1 MLSSSRKR
9 AVLLG
14 IAGSYSAFSLS
25 LYNLKAHAYR
35 DPGARRRWDIEVL
48 QHPLIDV
55 AARAEKVAA
64 LADRI
69 AALRPTLV
77 GFSCYLWNLEELR
90 ALAVLLRRA
99 LPGVVLLWGG
109 PEMTTDYVAAGKLD
123 GDEIDLIVSGEGE
136 QSFLE
141 ILLALPE
148 HPEALASIA
157 GLSYRRPGERAFTI
171 NDKREPFPSLAHVPS
186 PYLTGVVDDAVLHR
200 PGVEANIETQRG
212 CTLKCTYCIYHK
224 DMSRIAYSGADRVLD
239 EVMFVVNKGVR
250 KIRFVDA
257 NFSSDLDHAKAVMRG
272 LIVRHVEAKLT
283 FELIPGFLDE
293 ELAALMGEYN
303 ALHPWN
309 EITLGVGVQTINF
322 GILRKMRRGI
332 SVEKF
337 EATFA
342 LLEKYEIFAK
352 IDLIIG
358 LPGEDLRSI
367 ERTLEYMIE
376 RLRRSRAH
384 LLCCHVMRGLP
395 GTELLEQAIAHEM
408 VFSSA
413 RDPHELIES
422 PALPRPD
429 MLKCLR
435 RTAVVFRLIN
445 HGGWARSDNIEINA
459 LNTAVGDEHVA
470 APVGSASIRDAF
482 FAARDRLGI
491 SNVALCD
498 LLVEGLMKHLAPRG
512 SWFALAD
519 FPHAETWWWSRARD
533 EVSDE
538 WLCGFLDGL
547 SPAHRAPASGREM
560 AEVVS

>member
-1 MLSSSRKR
+1 MPSKPRNR
-9 AVLLG
+9 AVLVG

-35 DPGARRRWDIEVL
+35 EPAARERWDIEVV

-55 AARAEKVAA
+55 AARAAKIPA
-64 LADRI
+64 LAERI
-69 AALRPTLV
+69 AASRPALV

-99 LPGVVLLWGG
+99 VPGVVLLWGG
-109 PEMTTDYVAAGKLD
+109 PEMTTDYVVAGNYD
-123 GDEIDLIVSGEGE
+123 GDEMDLIVSGEGE
-136 QSFLE
+136 QTFLE
-141 ILLALPE
+141 ILLALP
-148 HPEALASIA
+148 ALADRPAALADIA
-157 GLSYRRPGERAFTI
+157 GLSHRRPGARTFTV
-171 NDKREPFPSLAHVPS
+171 NGKREPFPSLAHIPS
-186 PYLTGVVDDAVLHR
+186 PYLTGVVDDDVLLR

-224 DMSRIAYSGADRVLD
+224 DMARISYSAADRVLD
-239 EVMFVVNKGVR
+239 EVSFVANKGVR

-272 LIVRHVEAKLT
+272 LIARRIEARLT

-309 EITLGVGVQTINF
+309 EITLGVGVQTINL

-332 SVEKF
+332 SIEKF
-337 EATFA
+337 ETTFG

-358 LPGEDLRSI
+358 LPGEDSRSI
-367 ERTLEYMIE
+367 EATLEYMIE

-395 GTELLEQAIAHEM
+395 GTELLEQAIAHQM

-413 RDPHELIES
+413 REPHELIES
-422 PALPRPD
+422 PALPRAE
-429 MLKCLR
+429 MLRCLR
-435 RTAVVFRLIN
+435 RTAVVFRMIN

-459 LNTAVGDEHVA
+459 LNTSSGEE
-470 APVGSASIRDAF
+470 APPETGSPGIRDAF

-498 LLVEGLMKHLAPRG
+498 LLVEGLMAHLAPRD
-512 SWFALAD
+512 SWFTQPD
-519 FPHAETWWWSRARD
+519 FPHAEVWWWSRSRD
-533 EVSDE
+533 EVSNE
-538 WLCGFLDGL
+538 WVRDYLDGL
-547 SPAHRAPASGREM
+547 EPGVGRMM
-560 AEVVS
+560 AAV

>member
-1 MLSSSRKR
+1 MPSKPRNR

-35 DPGARRRWDIEVL
+35 DPDARARWEIEIL
-48 QHPLIDV
+48 QHPLIDI

-64 LADRI
+64 LAERI

-90 ALAVLLRRA
+90 ALALLLRRA
-99 LPGVVLLWGG
+99 VPGVLLLWGG
-109 PEMTTDYVAAGKLD
+109 PEMTTDYVAAGKYD
-123 GDEIDLIVSGEGE
+123 DDEMDLIVSGEGE
-136 QSFLE
+136 QTFLE
-141 ILLALPE
+141 LLLALPE
-148 HPEALASIA
+148 RPEVLASIA
-157 GLSYRRPGERAFTI
+157 GLSYRRPGERAFTV
-171 NDKREPFPSLAHVPS
+171 NEKREPFPSLAHVPS
-186 PYLTGVVDDAVLHR
+186 PYLTGVVDDAVLLR

-224 DMSRIAYSGADRVLD
+224 DMSRIAYSAADRVLD
-239 EVMFVVNKGVR
+239 EVTFVVNKGVR
-250 KIRFVDA
+250 RIRFVDA
-257 NFSSDLDHAKAVMRG
+257 NFSSDLDHAKAVLRG
-272 LIVRHVEAKLT
+272 LIARRVEARLT

-293 ELAALMGEYN
+293 ELAALMGQYN

-309 EITLGVGVQTINF
+309 EITLGIGVQTINF

-337 EATFA
+337 EATFR
-342 LLEKYEIFAK
+342 LLETYQIFAK

-358 LPGEDLRSI
+358 LPGEDLQSI

-395 GTELLEQAIAHEM
+395 GTELLEQAIAHQM

-413 RDPHELIES
+413 HTPHELVES

-445 HGGWARSDNIEINA
+445 HGGWARSDEIEINA
-459 LNTAVGDEHVA
+459 LNTAHGEA
-470 APVGSASIRDAF
+470 SAPPPASGAASIRDAF

-498 LLVEGLMKHLAPRG
+498 LLVEGLMRHLAPRH
-512 SWFALAD
+512 SWFAQPD
-519 FPHAETWWWSRARD
+519 FPHAETWWWSRARE
-533 EVSDE
+533 EVSE
-538 WLCGFLDGL
+538 GWLRQFLDGL
-547 SPAHRAPASGREM
+547 APANQAASGGGEGE
-560 AEVVS
+560 AA